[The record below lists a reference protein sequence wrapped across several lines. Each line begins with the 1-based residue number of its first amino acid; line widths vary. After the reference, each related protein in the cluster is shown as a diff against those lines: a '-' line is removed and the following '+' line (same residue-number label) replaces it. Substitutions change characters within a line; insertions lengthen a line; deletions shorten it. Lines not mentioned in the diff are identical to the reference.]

1 MRGIEPWAKVNWAPC
16 RLMPTFQ
23 TSDLLHQNFSAGSN
37 ANVKDWA
44 ICWHYIPLSQSN
56 HPQMSTNSHRDRNI
70 WGSLRIVFTQRF
82 WACTNRLTL
91 TGADGE
97 AKDGN
102 RGFDQ
107 NRQAISCQ
115 LWPITETQHLP
126 TLHCISPQVK
136 SGASQR
142 QRKTKKVLS
151 NVFSFLLQCD
161 TLLVRS
167 NKCCGSP
174 YSTVRRVLCF
184 RQCVSLTTIIQYGNF
199 LVSGT
204 QII

>member
-56 HPQMSTNSHRDRNI
+56 HPQMSTNSHRDLGFFKN
-70 WGSLRIVFTQRF
+70 RF
-82 WACTNRLTL
+82 YPTILSVHQQINTDRSWRRS
-91 TGADGE
+91 
-97 AKDGN
+97 K
-102 RGFDQ
+102 RWQPWFDQ
-107 NRQAISCQ
+107 NRQAISCR

-174 YSTVRRVLCF
+174 YSTVRSVLCF